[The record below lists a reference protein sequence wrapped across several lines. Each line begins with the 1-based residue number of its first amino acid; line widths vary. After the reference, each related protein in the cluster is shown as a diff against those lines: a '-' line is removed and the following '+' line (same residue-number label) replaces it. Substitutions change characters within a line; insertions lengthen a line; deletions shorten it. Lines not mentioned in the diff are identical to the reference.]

1 MYPTVKI
8 ATAAADTPVTLTEAK
23 AHLRYDLTT
32 EDTLIT
38 TLIKVATEYAEKRL
52 SRALITQTWDLYLE
66 DFPAE
71 DTIILPFPP
80 LQTISHVKYYDKNNI
95 LQTWASSNYDVDSI
109 REPGRIVQSA
119 TGAGYP
125 NTYDRPNAV
134 NIRFVVGYGAASTN
148 VPETIRAGI
157 KLLISHLFENR
168 EGITVGQ
175 GNASQIPI
183 PKSIEDLFGQLS
195 LREMF

>member
-168 EGITVGQ
+168 EGITVGAAL
-175 GNASQIPI
+175 ASQIPI
-183 PKSIEDLFGQLS
+183 PKSIEDLFGAMS
-195 LREMF
+195 LRQMF

>member
-8 ATAAADTPVTLTEAK
+8 ATAAADTPLTLTEAK

-80 LQTISHVKYYDKNNI
+80 LQTISHVKYYDK
-95 LQTWASSNYDVDSI
+95 D
-109 REPGRIVQSA
+109 
-119 TGAGYP
+119 
-125 NTYDRPNAV
+125 
-134 NIRFVVGYGAASTN
+134 N
-148 VPETIRAGI
+148 V
-157 KLLISHLFENR
+157 L
-168 EGITVGQ
+168 
-175 GNASQIPI
+175 
-183 PKSIEDLFGQLS
+183 
-195 LREMF
+195 

>member
-134 NIRFVVGYGAASTN
+134 NIRFVAGYGAASTN

-168 EGITVGQ
+168 EGITVGAAL
-175 GNASQIPI
+175 ASQIPI
-183 PKSIEDLFGQLS
+183 PKSIEDLFGAMS
-195 LREMF
+195 LRQMF